1 MIFFVIKVTQ
11 MKHFIYLILFLT
23 STLTSAST
31 DPEIR
36 DTIYLKVHF
45 LYGSKPLKAYKESEP
60 KWFGGILGGHVGIEG
75 DSNKILDFGPRGKF
89 HIFAKKGKR
98 NSYFGLRNLES
109 FYSILGAHPDSVK
122 MAVVY
127 IPITRDQKARF
138 DSITRAYI
146 SRSPYDYAFFGMRCG
161 AASYDVL
168 SQLGI
173 LPGYGYTETYTR
185 IFYPKKLRK
194 RLFALANA
202 KNWKVVKYEGS
213 TRRKWEQD

>member
-1 MIFFVIKVTQ
+1 MKPCLIIFF
-11 MKHFIYLILFLT
+11 FLFVC
-23 STLTSAST
+23 SGSAST
-31 DPEIR
+31 DPELR

-45 LYGSKPLKAYKESEP
+45 LYGSKPLKAYKDSEP

-75 DSNKILDFGPRGKF
+75 DSNRILDFGPRGKF
-89 HIFAKKGKR
+89 HIFAKKAKR
-98 NSYFGLRNLES
+98 NSYFGLRDPES
-109 FYSILGAHPDSVK
+109 FYSILGSDPDSVK

-127 IPITRDQKARF
+127 IPITRDQKAKF
-138 DSITRAYI
+138 DSITRVYT

-173 LPGYGYTETYTR
+173 LPDYSYTQTYTR

-194 RLFALANA
+194 RLFALATS

-213 TRRKWEQD
+213 SRRKWEQD